1 MSIQFYKNLLSFN
14 VPKKLRDSR
23 GMTLLEIMIVL
34 VILGGL
40 VAILATQVQ
49 GRLKSSKIKSAKI
62 QIAEYGKALDMYFTD
77 CNQYP
82 SAEEGLE
89 ALVTAPASCTSW
101 GPDPYLK
108 KVNKDPWGGEFV
120 YESTGNNY
128 VLRALGS
135 DRREGGTGDAADVS
149 SEQ

>member
-1 MSIQFYKNLLSFN
+1 MQRLK
-14 VPKKLRDSR
+14 DQR

-40 VAILATQVQ
+40 ISILATQVQ
-49 GRLKSSKIKSAKI
+49 ARLKASRIRSAKI

-82 SAEEGLE
+82 STEEGLQ
-89 ALVTAPASCTSW
+89 ALVAAPSSCSSW

-108 KVNKDPWGGEFV
+108 KVNKDPWGGDFA
-120 YESTGNNY
+120 YESPGNTY
-128 VLRALGS
+128 VLKSYGS
-135 DRREGGTGDAADVS
+135 DRREGGTGDAADIS
-149 SEQ
+149 SED